1 MKRLKKIEDK
11 NGEQL
16 EAIKLDQGEKQLQ
29 ILISKRDKKVDFK
42 NVSFEGRLNSESKK
56 MFNEI
61 KEQNKKIDYT

>member
-29 ILISKRDKKVDFK
+29 ILISKTDKKVDFK

>member
-29 ILISKRDKKVDFK
+29 ILISKTDKKVDFK
-42 NVSFEGRLNSESKK
+42 NVSFEGRLNSE
-56 MFNEI
+56 
-61 KEQNKKIDYT
+61 

>member
-1 MKRLKKIEDK
+1 MKRLKKLEDK

-29 ILISKRDKKVDFK
+29 ILISKTDKKVDFK
-42 NVSFEGRLNSESKK
+42 NVSFEDRLNSESKK

-61 KEQNKKIDYT
+61 KEQNNKIDYT

>member
-1 MKRLKKIEDK
+1 MKRLKKLEDK

-29 ILISKRDKKVDFK
+29 ILISKTDKKVDFK

-61 KEQNKKIDYT
+61 KEQNNKIDYT